1 MGNRTEQENRRRFLL
16 TTAGLLAAGCQYN
29 SGKGPL
35 VRGGVPRPLENQIEP
50 PSDAPGRAS
59 SDRVMFQY
67 GPLVMRERWT
77 SFDLK
82 KEDQKADEDLKY
94 MSGQF
99 LKVVEKQ
106 RVKLPTKNLPNRI
119 SVHHDAMEWKG
130 RHDFVSARER
140 LRKIQRAHIQRGW
153 DGIGYHFA
161 IDGRGHVWQC
171 RPLKYQGAHVR
182 GENTRNLGILVMGN
196 FEVQHPTQNQL
207 KSLEKALQIFHEA
220 YKIPGFRIKGHKEYA
235 SAATLCPGKNLFP
248 KFAAMR
254 NRIA

>member
-1 MGNRTEQENRRRFLL
+1 MGHMKDQENRRRFLL

-29 SGKGPL
+29 GGKGPL
-35 VRGGVPRPLENQIEP
+35 VRGVVASPEANQIDP
-50 PSDAPGRAS
+50 PADS
-59 SDRVMFQY
+59 SERVAAKGAMFAY
-67 GPLVMRERWT
+67 GPLVMRETWT
-77 SFDLK
+77 KFDLEK
-82 KEDQKADEDLKY
+82 NDKDKDLKY
-94 MSGQF
+94 MSGQ
-99 LKVVEKQ
+99 LVKDVKKSKI
-106 RVKLPTKNLPNRI
+106 KLPSNNLPNRI

-130 RHDFVSARER
+130 RHDFSSARER
-140 LRKIQRAHIQRGW
+140 LRKIQRYHMSKKW

-171 RPLKYQGAHVR
+171 RPLKYQGAHV
-182 GENTRNLGILVMGN
+182 GDENTRNLGILVMGN

-220 YKIPGFRIKGHKEYA
+220 YKIPGSRIKGHKEYA